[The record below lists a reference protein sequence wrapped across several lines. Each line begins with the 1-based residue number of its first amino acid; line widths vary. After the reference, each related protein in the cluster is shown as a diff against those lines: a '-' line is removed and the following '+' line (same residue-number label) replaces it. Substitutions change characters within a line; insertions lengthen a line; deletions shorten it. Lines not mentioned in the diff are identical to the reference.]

1 MAEAKTAKKSAPK
14 AKAPKAKVEAKTKV
28 AKTVTDATNVAPKAS
43 RRPMA
48 VSKTDFAVIMTG
60 GKQYRVHE
68 GQMLKIEKILGDHK
82 IGDSLVFKEVLM
94 KNEGD
99 KMTLGTPT
107 IGTASVHSTIID
119 ISRYKTVDVI
129 HYKQKSKYFKK
140 YGHRQPY
147 FEVRIDSIK

>member
-14 AKAPKAKVEAKTKV
+14 AKAPKAKVEGAKE
-28 AKTVTDATNVAPKAS
+28 APKTAQKAS

-82 IGDSLVFKEVLM
+82 VGDALVFKEVLM

-99 KMTLGTPT
+99 KMTLGNPT

-147 FEVRIDSIK
+147 FEVRIDSI

>member
-14 AKAPKAKVEAKTKV
+14 AKAPKAKVEGAKE
-28 AKTVTDATNVAPKAS
+28 APKTAQKAS

-48 VSKTDFAVIMTG
+48 VSKTNFAVIMTG

-82 IGDSLVFKEVLM
+82 VGDSLVFKEVLM

>member
-28 AKTVTDATNVAPKAS
+28 AKTATDATNVTPKAS

-82 IGDSLVFKEVLM
+82 VGDALVFKEVLM